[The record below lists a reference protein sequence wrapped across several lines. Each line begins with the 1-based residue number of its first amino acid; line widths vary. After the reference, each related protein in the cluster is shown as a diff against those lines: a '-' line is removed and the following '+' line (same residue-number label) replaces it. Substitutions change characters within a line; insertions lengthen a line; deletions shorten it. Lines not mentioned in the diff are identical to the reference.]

1 MTRNYTRLI
10 VLAFCCTAAL
20 PLVHHFAL
28 DVGHHAAELKKLG
41 HALGVEAVGN
51 FARVALRE

>member
-1 MTRNYTRLI
+1 M
-10 VLAFCCTAAL
+10 AFCCTAAL